1 MALVSYCLRDIPPA
15 CDAGVD
21 DEGTRFRLQA
31 GVVTS
36 TSRRR
41 NSERTKEAVVSRIIA
56 GPRTMFAIRME
67 FSEGT
72 GVLQTGTIVP
82 SLRHPAAAVSS
93 TYASRGDS

>member
-1 MALVSYCLRDIPPA
+1 MLELMTKEHVFGFRQASRLEQ
-15 CDAGVD
+15 VD
-21 DEGTRFRLQA
+21 DE
-31 GVVTS
+31 
-36 TSRRR
+36 
-41 NSERTKEAVVSRIIA
+41 NSERTKEAVVGRIIA